1 MSKHPKFNF
10 IIRTPEGNVLDAEV
24 VSVSLT
30 TDGGD
35 LQCFS
40 GHAALT
46 ASVAFSPIDIDLG
59 DDHSE
64 TFMVRN
70 GIFLFDNKTNQ
81 ASLLVLSAEKK
92 SEMQMST
99 VKEYHD
105 FIVGKLKEGVDLS
118 EFQIKYLEGEQ
129 LAVEQQLEMVSE

>member
-1 MSKHPKFNF
+1 MSKNPKFNF
-10 IIRTPEGNVLDAEV
+10 IIRTPEGGTLDAQVE
-24 VSVSLT
+24 SISLT

-46 ASVAFSPIDIDLG
+46 GSVAFSPVVIEMG
-59 DDHSE
+59 EHQE
-64 TFMVRN
+64 TYMVRN
-70 GIFLFDNKTNQ
+70 GMFLFDNKTDK

-92 SEMQMST
+92 AEMQMST

-105 FIVGKLKEGVDLS
+105 FIVEKLKSGEDLS
-118 EFQIKYLEGEQ
+118 EYQIKYLEGEQ
-129 LAVEQQLEMVSE
+129 LAVEQQIDMVQE

>member
-1 MSKHPKFNF
+1 MSKNPTYQF
-10 IIRTPEGNVLDAEV
+10 IIRTPEGNTLDAQV

-40 GHAALT
+40 GHASLT
-46 ASVAFSPIDIDLG
+46 GSVAFSPVVVDMG
-59 DDHSE
+59 EHEE

-70 GIFLFDNKTNQ
+70 GMFLFDNKTGN

-92 SEMQMST
+92 SEMSLGT

-105 FIVGKLKEGVDLS
+105 FIVEKLKSGEDLS
-118 EFQIKYLEGEQ
+118 EFQIKYLEGEK
-129 LAVEQQLEMVSE
+129 LAVEQQLEMV